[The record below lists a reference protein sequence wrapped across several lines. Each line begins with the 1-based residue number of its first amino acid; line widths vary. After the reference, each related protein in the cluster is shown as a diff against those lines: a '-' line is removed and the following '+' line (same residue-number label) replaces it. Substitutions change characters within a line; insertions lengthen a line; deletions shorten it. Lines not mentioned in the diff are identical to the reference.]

1 MAYSWVGFIAQI
13 YWEYFEECK
22 EFNLITIYNLDL
34 DLMFIFKFLNRNF
47 PFYPQLQDKFKGL
60 SQFYALFL
68 TNNMQD
74 LLDKQKRDITYSYL
88 DINRILPLLR
98 KYNKAKN
105 NAGGKIRDLKK
116 KDVENLVK
124 KLELE
129 RWTYMKIDS
138 FGKKQILSLIN
149 P

>member
-1 MAYSWVGFIAQI
+1 M
-13 YWEYFEECK
+13 
-22 EFNLITIYNLDL
+22 

-47 PFYPQLQDKFKGL
+47 PFYPQLQDRFKGL
-60 SQFYALFL
+60 SQFYSLFL

-74 LLDKQKRDITYSYL
+74 ILDRQKRDITYSHL

-105 NAGGKIRDLKK
+105 NAGGRIRDLKK

-124 KLELE
+124 RLELE
-129 RWTYMKIDS
+129 R
-138 FGKKQILSLIN
+138 
-149 P
+149 